1 MRIALT
7 GITGFI
13 GQNLMP
19 MLQKAGKE
27 HQFLTLNRSI
37 DKANQLY
44 PTSRYANFEHADAH
58 DFDRL
63 TAFNPDICIHLA
75 ALSTSRND
83 TDIIRPLLCSNI
95 EYGVLLLDALSRC
108 SNLKLFVNTGSFAEY
123 QFGCQKVSD
132 AYLYTATK
140 TAFRAF
146 VDYYSHT
153 GRGFRYLTAVPYS
166 VYGGQMTVKRLFDY
180 IKESQD
186 ATTPVD
192 MTAGEQVLDFIH
204 VDDVAA
210 FFAAVVSQPDKFLA
224 LPENGMEIHLG
235 TGRGTSIRE
244 VATMIEELSGKKCN
258 INWGGR
264 PYREQDI
271 MHAVAPIGRNAACG
285 WKAEISLK
293 DGIQKFLSTKQ

>member
-1 MRIALT
+1 MKIALT

-19 MLQKAGKE
+19 MLQKPGAE
-27 HQFLTLNRSI
+27 HEFLTLNRNVG
-37 DKANQLY
+37 KANQLY
-44 PTSRYANFEHADAH
+44 PASQYANFEHIEANN
-58 DFDRL
+58 FDRL
-63 TAFNPDICIHLA
+63 VEFNPEFCIHLA
-75 ALSTSRND
+75 SLSTSRND
-83 TDIIRPLLCSNI
+83 TDIIQPLLASNI

-108 SNLKLFVNTGSFAEY
+108 SNFKLFVNTGSFAEY
-123 QFGCQKVSD
+123 QFGSHKVCD

-166 VYGGQMTVKRLFDY
+166 VYGGKMTVKRLFDY
-180 IKESQD
+180 ILESQ
-186 ATTPVD
+186 TSETPVD

-210 FFAAVVSQPDKFLA
+210 FFASIVKQPDRFLS
-224 LPENGMEIHLG
+224 LPENGMEFHLG
-235 TGRGTSIRE
+235 AGRGTSIRE
-244 VATMIEELSGKKCN
+244 AAAMMEELSGKKCN

-271 MHAVAPIGRNAACG
+271 MHAVAPIGRNKACG
-285 WKAEISLK
+285 WKANISLK
-293 DGIQKFLSTKQ
+293 EGIQQFLASKQ